1 MDVLITEGTNLT
13 REDNYLTEEEL
24 AQQAGELM
32 QQHKLIF
39 CLCASTNFYAF
50 TEFFTAWPDVSGKMY
65 C

>member
-1 MDVLITEGTNLT
+1 MTEGTNLT
-13 REDNYLTEEEL
+13 REDNYLTEDEL

-39 CLCASTNFYAF
+39 AYVHLLILRVYRI
-50 TEFFTAWPDVSGKMY
+50 FTAWPDVSGKMY

>member
-39 CLCASTNFYAF
+39 AYVHLLILRVYRILPHSQ
-50 TEFFTAWPDVSGKMY
+50 M
-65 C
+65 